1 MKQSAA
7 LTQCP
12 PRLPNGSSIKISP
25 LSVSLTFYLAA
36 VFSNKSLL
44 FAPTQLGRA
53 TFFCENLDGL
63 KMGIWLTGL
72 VGIGRVI
79 SLNSKASVCSRPPYG
94 NSIVIHLEDNER
106 TYNMSISIKG
116 AHLLWPGSGQG
127 CARDGAF
134 GQVSDPIIRAA
145 EVRCTSSAVARIS
158 GSSFNVPPNGQPRS
172 TALTE
177 SLMSPILKVF
187 SNSKTIPR
195 HLYKIRLP
203 RFWQNLIYTRAIGMT

>member
-1 MKQSAA
+1 MWVPSSKNSFSSNAFGFGRNSDCVYNIYVKQSAA

-53 TFFCENLDGL
+53 TFFRENLDGL

-94 NSIVIHLEDNER
+94 NSIVIHLEDNDR

-134 GQVSDPIIRAA
+134 GQVSDPIRRAG
-145 EVRCTSSAVARIS
+145 EGHLQCC
-158 GSSFNVPPNGQPRS
+158 GSD
-172 TALTE
+172 
-177 SLMSPILKVF
+177 I
-187 SNSKTIPR
+187 
-195 HLYKIRLP
+195 
-203 RFWQNLIYTRAIGMT
+203 